1 MQIIFSNPSAL
12 NGLFASH
19 QIKTVNGHTK
29 MRPYSQASYAIN
41 PEPNNEIK
49 NVERENLVIISF
61 AKEVTVVS
69 FVIVPYLFSSSSSV
83 ELLAIRKLVAAVT
96 NVKENDIE
104 IEYGSAISKKKIKFI
119 GNDKDLIQ
127 QIQF

>member
-1 MQIIFSNPSAL
+1 MDIQKCDHILKLCMLSIHYLILKQKMFKEKIL
-12 NGLFASH
+12 LVLVFAN
-19 QIKTVNGHTK
+19 K
-29 MRPYSQASYAIN
+29 
-41 PEPNNEIK
+41 
-49 NVERENLVIISF
+49 
-61 AKEVTVVS
+61 VTVDL

-119 GNDKDLIQ
+119 GKDKDLIQ

>member
-12 NGLFASH
+12 NVLFTSH

-69 FVIVPYLFSSSSSV
+69 FVIVPYLFSSSSS
-83 ELLAIRKLVAAVT
+83 ADTYRKLVAVVT
-96 NVKENDIE
+96 NVNENDIE
-104 IEYGSAISKKKIKFI
+104 IEYGSEVSKKIIQFI
-119 GNDKDLIQ
+119 GND
-127 QIQF
+127 

>member
-1 MQIIFSNPSAL
+1 MFKEKIL
-12 NGLFASH
+12 LVLVFAN
-19 QIKTVNGHTK
+19 K
-29 MRPYSQASYAIN
+29 
-41 PEPNNEIK
+41 
-49 NVERENLVIISF
+49 
-61 AKEVTVVS
+61 VTVDL
-69 FVIVPYLFSSSSSV
+69 FVIVPYLFSSSPSV

>member
-1 MQIIFSNPSAL
+1 MFKEKIL
-12 NGLFASH
+12 LVLVFAN
-19 QIKTVNGHTK
+19 K
-29 MRPYSQASYAIN
+29 
-41 PEPNNEIK
+41 
-49 NVERENLVIISF
+49 
-61 AKEVTVVS
+61 VTVDL

-104 IEYGSAISKKKIKFI
+104 IEYSSAISKKKIKFI